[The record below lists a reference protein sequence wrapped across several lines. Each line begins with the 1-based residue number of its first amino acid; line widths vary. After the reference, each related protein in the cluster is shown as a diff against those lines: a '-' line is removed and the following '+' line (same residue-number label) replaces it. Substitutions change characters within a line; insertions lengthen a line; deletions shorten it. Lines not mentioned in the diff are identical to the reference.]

1 PAKIR
6 PGSPAPTMGPGTKLV
21 TKPKLSVTTEPTPL
35 TNTRSPPG
43 NGWVASS
50 APLRI
55 ILWVLATTSRSKG
68 PMLGLYVNGVLAGKV
83 MFTPLCVDWS
93 EKMVVKLAPMLLANV
108 VESEPTGFALYAR
121 LIV

>member
-1 PAKIR
+1 
-6 PGSPAPTMGPGTKLV
+6 MGPGTELKLV
-21 TKPKLSVTTEPTPL
+21 TKPTVSVRPL
-35 TNTRSPPG
+35 KSTRSPPG
-43 NGWVASS
+43 NGMVAHKAVVGSD
-50 APLRI
+50 
-55 ILWVLATTSRSKG
+55 WVLATTSRSKG

-83 MFTPLCVDWS
+83 MFTPLCVDWP